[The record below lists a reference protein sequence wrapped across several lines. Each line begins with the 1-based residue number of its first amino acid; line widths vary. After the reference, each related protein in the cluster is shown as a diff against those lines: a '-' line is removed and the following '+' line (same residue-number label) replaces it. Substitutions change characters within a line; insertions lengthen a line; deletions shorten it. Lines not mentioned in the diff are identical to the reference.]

1 MLKSPNAFYQD
12 CRFTLYSQ
20 AEDKKILKRSDF
32 NSDILYGYT
41 ALQQSDFRWLLILCL
56 TVPMRIVVYMEHRM
70 TVCTCIEDHHALIG
84 NPACSATL
92 DLHHNDVRCGFHMLH
107 EI

>member
-56 TVPMRIVVYMEHRM
+56 HDRTNENRCLYGTSHD
-70 TVCTCIEDHHALIG
+70 C
-84 NPACSATL
+84 
-92 DLHHNDVRCGFHMLH
+92 LHMY
-107 EI
+107 